1 MKMTNIRLACRLL
14 WAVDGG
20 MVVVRTVDL
29 FLTVGVVRRAD
40 DPLFV
45 ARAHRNAQNQHL
57 GGEHRPR
64 AGYAGQ

>member
-1 MKMTNIRLACRLL
+1 MTMINIRLACRLL
-14 WAVDGG
+14 WAVDGD

-29 FLTVGVVRRAD
+29 FLTVGVVRGTD
-40 DPLFV
+40 DPIFV

-57 GGEHRPR
+57 CGEHRPR